1 MYYIK
6 CRKKDNKSSNKIYF
20 QNINLPCC
28 RKTSSWSSMP
38 SRSSSNGL
46 SFFTNAYTYFANA
59 AGSASQLKK
68 VYNSYLFTTYEQP
81 LDYLIIVTNKCVA
94 LYLYKHL
101 YSLVYFYSLCTLFT
115 LWLPNKVQCVYFF
128 FKFMYIWPSVH
139 TISTMLA
146 QYFNNSCKLSE
157 IRNDSF
163 LDKAL
168 FINKSNNNYFK
179 NIQKTT

>member
-128 FKFMYIWPSVH
+128 
-139 TISTMLA
+139 L
-146 QYFNNSCKLSE
+146 NSCIYGHQCIQSQLCLPSILITHVNYQKLE
-157 IRNDSF
+157 MI
-163 LDKAL
+163 L
-168 FINKSNNNYFK
+168 F
-179 NIQKTT
+179 